1 MLKLNILFH
10 LKRIGFV
17 MDWKKVVKAALFPI
31 AISVLLFLVN
41 YTSFFS
47 LNSFGFASIAL
58 LLTFIMIV
66 NFVYVGYQS
75 VNAYKFDLKGA
86 ALVGA
91 VVGFATTMV
100 GVIIALVLVAS
111 GRLPAMPF
119 GAGIGEQVI
128 DDRVRNIM
136 LVLIPILGVVGAVF
150 NAAFVGLLSML
161 GGVIAQRKKKPK
173 QG

>member
-1 MLKLNILFH
+1 
-10 LKRIGFV
+10 

-31 AISVLLFLVN
+31 AISVLLFLLID

-47 LNSFGFASIAL
+47 LNSSGFASIAL

-75 VNAYKFDLKGA
+75 VNSCKFDLRGA

-91 VVGFATTMV
+91 VFGFATTMA

-111 GRLPAMPF
+111 WRLPAMPF
-119 GAGIGEQVI
+119 GAGMGGQVI
-128 DDRVRNIM
+128 DDRIRNIM
-136 LVLIPILGVVGAVF
+136 LVLIPIFGFVGAVF
-150 NAAFVGLLSML
+150 NAVFVGLLSVL
-161 GGVIAQRKKKPK
+161 GGVIAQRKKPK